1 MDSSQLQSNSQF
13 KVVDFDPFAE
23 GEVLLTA
30 PATASQQ
37 EIWASVR
44 MGDDANCAYNESQT
58 LQLCGNLDVASLRT
72 AIQMLRDR
80 HESLRMTVNPDGTTL
95 CITEDL
101 VLDTPLVDLSHLDE
115 SARQAKLDA
124 LIHQQVNQPFDLEHG
139 PLFRAQIVRLNAT
152 EHRVLMTAHHII
164 CDGWSWGILVPE
176 LGQLYSALT
185 QGNLPDLESA
195 DLFSDYAQTIAS
207 NATSPETLATEN
219 FWLNQFSQSIP
230 VLDLPT
236 DRPRPSLR
244 TFAADRHDYRIA
256 PELVTDLKQLGTK
269 MGCSFTTLMVAA
281 FEVLLYRLTGKTK
294 IVVGIP
300 AAGQADSGNYNLVG
314 HCVNLLPLR
323 TTIEPSQPFSSYLSR
338 RQPEMLDA
346 YEYQQLSFGQL
357 VQKLAIPRDPSRI
370 PLVSVVFNIDKGLSA
385 SQMPFSGLEASF
397 YANPR
402 AFENFELFINA
413 VDNSDG
419 LVIECQYNTS
429 LFDRSTIATRLA
441 EFEILLAGIV
451 SNPDKSLATLPLLT
465 TDEQQWLEQQNHTT
479 AEFPALCLHQLF
491 EEQAQLAPD
500 RVAVICGDSQLT
512 YQELDTQANRLA
524 AYLQTLGVEPEVTV
538 GICMDRSVEMLVGV
552 LGILKAGGAYVPIDP
567 AYPKERL
574 SFLMQDANVG
584 VLLTQTAIRANLPAT
599 AAQIV
604 NLDRDWMSQIPSSDG
619 FQPSGVTPDNLAY
632 IIYTSGSTGKPKGVQ
647 IPHRNASNLLTAV
660 RHQPGLSAADTL
672 VSVTTLSFDIAVAE
686 LFLPLSVGARLVLA
700 EREVTTDG
708 SKLINLMS
716 AVSATYL
723 QATPATWRLLL
734 AAGWSGKPDL
744 KIISTGEALPR
755 DLASQL
761 LDKGASLWN
770 LYGPTETTIWSSG
783 YHVESIEAPITIGY
797 PLANTQMY
805 ILDTQMQPVPVGIAG
820 ELHIGG
826 AGIARGYLNRP
837 ELTAE
842 KFIAD
847 PFDSAPTARLYK
859 TGDLARFLPNGQIEC
874 LGRIDFQVKI
884 RGFRIEIGEVE
895 ATLSEHPSVRE
906 CAIAAWKNDDSD
918 ERLVAYI
925 VGARGDEGVTV
936 GELRTFMKQ
945 KVPEFMVPSNFVLMD
960 ALPLTANGKVDRKA
974 LPKPDVAKSL
984 AANYFAPRTEI
995 ERDIAEMWAK
1005 ILKLDRVGIHD
1016 NFFELGGHSLL
1027 AAQLLSRIRQQFA
1040 VEVQLRLLFEAST
1053 VAELADRI
1061 TTIRW
1066 AASGQTD
1073 SDSHDNLDTDFEE
1086 GEI

>member
-1 MDSSQLQSNSQF
+1 MNSSQLKPHSQF
-13 KVVDFDPFAE
+13 TAVDFDPFAE

-58 LQLCGNLDVASLRT
+58 LLLRGSLDVAQLQT
-72 AIQMLRDR
+72 AIQLLGDR
-80 HESLRMTVNPDGTTL
+80 HESLRMTLSPDGTNL
-95 CITEDL
+95 CISANL
-101 VLDTPLVDLSHLDE
+101 KLDVPLVDLSYVDAAVCK
-115 SARQAKLDA
+115 ARLDA
-124 LIHQQVNQPFDLEHG
+124 LIHTEVNQPFDLEHG
-139 PLFRAQIVRLNAT
+139 PLFRVQIVRLSAI
-152 EHRVLMTAHHII
+152 EHQVLLTAHHII

-176 LGQLYSALT
+176 LGKIYSALL
-185 QGNLPDLESA
+185 QGNSPDLEPA
-195 DLFSDYAQTIAS
+195 DRFSDYALTIDS
-207 NATSPETLATEN
+207 EATSPEIVATEN

-236 DRPRPSLR
+236 DRPRPALR

-256 PELVTDLKQLGTK
+256 PELANALKQLGTK
-269 MGCSFTTLMVAA
+269 MGCSFTTIMVAA
-281 FEVLLYRLTGKTK
+281 FEVLLYRLTGKTE

-300 AAGQADSGNYNLVG
+300 AAGQADTGNYQLIG

-323 TTIEPSQPFSSYLSR
+323 TTIDASQTFSSYLSR

-346 YEYQQLSFGQL
+346 YEYQQLTFGEL
-357 VQKLAIPRDPSRI
+357 VQKLAIARDPSRI
-370 PLVSVVFNIDKGLSA
+370 PIVSVVFNIDKGLQA
-385 SQMPFSGLEASF
+385 NQMPFSGLEASF
-397 YANPR
+397 FANPR

-413 VDNSDG
+413 VDNPDG
-419 LVIECQYNTS
+419 LVLECQYNTN
-429 LFDRSTIATRLA
+429 LFDRQTIATRLA
-441 EFEILLAGIV
+441 EFEILLTGIV
-451 SNPDKSLATLPLLT
+451 SDPDRSLATLPLLT
-465 TDEQQWLEQQNHTT
+465 ADEQQWLERQNQTA

-491 EEQAQLAPD
+491 EQQAKLAPD
-500 RVAVICGDSQLT
+500 RVAVTCGYCQLT
-512 YQELDTQANRLA
+512 YRELDTQANRLA
-524 AYLQTLGVEPEVTV
+524 AYLQTLGVKPEVTV
-538 GICMDRSVEMLVGV
+538 GICMERSVEMLVGV

-584 VLLTQTAIRANLPAT
+584 VLLTQTAIKANLPAT

-604 NLDRDWMSQIPSSDG
+604 NLDRDWLTQIPSSDG
-619 FQPSGVTPDNLAY
+619 FQPSSVTPDNLAY

-647 IPHRNASNLLTAV
+647 IPHCNVLNLLNAM
-660 RHQPGLSAADTL
+660 RQQPGLAAEDTL
-672 VSVTTLSFDIAVAE
+672 ISVTTLSFDIAVAE
-686 LFLPLSVGARLVLA
+686 LFLALSVGAHLVIA
-700 EREVTTDG
+700 TREVASDG
-708 SKLINLMS
+708 NRLMNLMS
-716 AVSATYL
+716 EVAATYL

-734 AAGWSGKPDL
+734 TAGWQGNPDL
-744 KIISTGEALPR
+744 KIISGGEALQR
-755 DLASQL
+755 DLANQL

-770 LYGPTETTIWSSG
+770 FYGPTETTIWSSG
-783 YHVESIEAPITIGY
+783 YRIESIAAPITIGY

-805 ILDTQMQPVPVGIAG
+805 ILDAQMQPVPVGIAG

-842 KFIAD
+842 KFIPN
-847 PFDSAPTARLYK
+847 PFDSTTRLYK

-874 LGRIDFQVKI
+874 LGRIDFQVKV

-895 ATLSEHPSVRE
+895 ATLAEHPSVRE

-925 VGARGDEGVTV
+925 VGVRGDEGTTV

-984 AANYFAPRTEI
+984 AENYVAPRSDI
-995 ERDIAEMWAK
+995 ERDMADIWAK
-1005 ILKLDRVGIHD
+1005 ILKLERVGIHD

-1040 VEVQLRLLFEAST
+1040 VEIQLRLLFEAST

-1061 TTIRW
+1061 VTIQW
-1066 AASGQTD
+1066 AATGQTAND
-1073 SDSHDNLDTDFEE
+1073 NHDNLDVFEE

>member
-1 MDSSQLQSNSQF
+1 MNSSQLKPSQF
-13 KVVDFDPFAE
+13 TVVDFDPFAE

-58 LQLCGNLDVASLRT
+58 LQLCGKLDVTSLQT

-95 CITEDL
+95 CIIKNL

-115 SARQAKLDA
+115 SARQAQLDA

-139 PLFRAQIVRLNAT
+139 SLFRAQIVRLSAT

-176 LGQLYSALT
+176 LGQLYSALA

-195 DLFSDYAQTIAS
+195 DRFSDYAQTIAS
-207 NATSPETLATEN
+207 SATSAETVATEN
-219 FWLNQFSQSIP
+219 FWLNKFSQSVP

-244 TFAADRHDYRIA
+244 TFAADRHDYQIA
-256 PELVTDLKQLGTK
+256 PELVRDLKQLGTK
-269 MGCSFTTLMVAA
+269 MGCSFTTIMVAA
-281 FEVLLYRLTGKTK
+281 FEVLLYRLTEKTE

-323 TTIEPSQPFSSYLSR
+323 TTIDPSQSFSSYLSR

-397 YANPR
+397 FANPR

-413 VDNSDG
+413 VDNPDG

-441 EFEILLAGIV
+441 EFEVLLAGIV
-451 SNPDKSLATLPLLT
+451 SNPAKSLATLPLLT
-465 TDEQQWLEQQNHTT
+465 TAEREWLERQNL
-479 AEFPALCLHQLF
+479 AAVEFPDLCLHQLF

-500 RVAVICGDSQLT
+500 RIAVICGDSELT

-524 AYLQTLGVEPEVTV
+524 AYLQTLGVKPEVTV
-538 GICMDRSVEMLVGV
+538 GICLERSVEMLVGV

-574 SFLMQDANVG
+574 SFLMEDANVG
-584 VLLTQTAIRANLPAT
+584 VLLTQTAVRANLPAT
-599 AAQIV
+599 TAQIV
-604 NLDRDWMSQIPSSDG
+604 NLDPDWMSQIPNSNG
-619 FQPSGVTPDNLAY
+619 FPLSGVTPDNLAY

-647 IPHRNASNLLTAV
+647 IPHRNALNLLTAV
-660 RHQPGLSAADTL
+660 SQQPGLTAADTL

-708 SKLINLMS
+708 DKLANLIN
-716 AVSATYL
+716 AIDATYL

-734 AAGWSGKPDL
+734 AAGWSGKADL

-770 LYGPTETTIWSSG
+770 LYGPTETTIWSAG
-783 YHVESIEAPITIGY
+783 YQIESIEAPITIGY

-805 ILDTQMQPVPVGIAG
+805 ILDAHMQPVPVGIAG

-842 KFIAD
+842 KFIPN
-847 PFDSAPTARLYK
+847 PFDSTARLYK
-859 TGDLARFLPNGQIEC
+859 TGDLARFLANGQIEC
-874 LGRIDFQVKI
+874 LGRIDFQVKV

-895 ATLSEHPSVRE
+895 ATLSEHPSIRE

-925 VGARGDEGVTV
+925 VGVRGDEGTTV

-984 AANYFAPRTEI
+984 AENYVAPRTEI
-995 ERDIAEMWAK
+995 ERDMADMWAK
-1005 ILKLDRVGIHD
+1005 ILKLERVGIHD

-1027 AAQLLSRIRQQFA
+1027 AAQLISRIRQQFA
-1040 VEVQLRLLFEAST
+1040 IEVQLRLLFEAST

-1066 AASGQTD
+1066 AASGQTA
-1073 SDSHDNLDTDFEE
+1073 SDNRDNSDTDFEE
-1086 GEI
+1086 GEL